1 MEKIN
6 SLKAKAIVLTGLT
19 LGGLSLSACDPQVE
33 DGSKGV
39 AKEKLELVINP
50 LEPLINRKYCNID
63 EGEKVTKGRDSYVSD
78 GTISVDV
85 TLIKGENCSGWS
97 YENDFMDDFEWDKK

>member
-33 DGSKGV
+33 DDSKGV

-50 LEPLINRKYCNID
+50 LDPLINRKYCTID
-63 EGEKVTKGRDSYVSD
+63 EGEEVTKGRDSYVSD
-78 GTISVDV
+78 GTMSVDV
-85 TLIKGENCSGWS
+85 TLIEGENCSGWS
-97 YENDFMDDFEWDKK
+97 FNNDYLEYIDWGKK